1 MIRMSVMYP
10 NEKGK
15 RFDLN
20 YFATKHMAL
29 VHKLLDSAGLVKAEV
44 DKAADPN
51 APFIGIAHLYF
62 KSMEECQTG
71 FFTHAAELTADMP
84 NYTDLVPQVQFSEI
98 VK

>member
-1 MIRMSVMYP
+1 MIRVSVMYP

-29 VHKLLDSAGLVKAEV
+29 VHRLLDPTGLVKAEV

-62 KSMEECQTG
+62 KSLEDSQAG
-71 FFTHAAELTADMP
+71 FFTHAAEFTADIP
-84 NYTDLVPQVQFSEI
+84 NYTDMLPQVQFSEI
-98 VK
+98 V

>member
-1 MIRMSVMYP
+1 MIRVSVMYP

-20 YFATKHMAL
+20 YFTTRHMGL
-29 VHKLLDSAGLVKAEV
+29 VHKKLDSAGLVKAEV

-51 APFIGIAHLYF
+51 APFIAVAHLYY

-98 VK
+98 LK

>member
-1 MIRMSVMYP
+1 MIRVSVMYP

-20 YFATKHMAL
+20 YFATKHIGL
-29 VHKLLDSAGLVKAEV
+29 VHKKLDSVGLVKAEV

-51 APFIGIAHLYF
+51 APFIGIGHLYF
-62 KSMEECQTG
+62 KSMEEFQTG
-71 FFTHAAELTADMP
+71 FFTHAADFTADIP
-84 NYTDLVPQVQFSEI
+84 NFTDTIPQVQISEI